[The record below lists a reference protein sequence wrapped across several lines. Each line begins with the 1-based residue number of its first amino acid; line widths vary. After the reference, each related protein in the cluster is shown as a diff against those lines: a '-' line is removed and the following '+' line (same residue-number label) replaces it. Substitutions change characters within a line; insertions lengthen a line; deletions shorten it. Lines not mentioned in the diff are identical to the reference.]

1 MSENPRCNCGCP
13 NTFSTKAADND
24 LKRYLKQG
32 PDRTTR
38 ALIDAIVAEG
48 VEGSTLLDIGGGIG
62 AIQLELLAAGAA
74 SATSV
79 DATEAY
85 VEVARRE
92 AERRGLAN
100 RTDHREGDF
109 AELAPEIEPADVVTL
124 DRVVCCDP
132 DLLGLLEPAA
142 ARARRMVGLVY
153 PREAWWNRIA
163 VRLIS
168 AFGWVTRD
176 ATRWHLHP
184 TREIDA
190 ILVGAGF
197 RAREIEQGLI
207 WRVVLYVR
215 AAGSGWRPVRKGWG
229 SAQGPVHRR
238 IERGARPL
246 FRAFLADPI
255 AAIDRT
261 HRSRS

>member
-1 MSENPRCNCGCP
+1 MPGEPQCSCGCP
-13 NTFSTKAADND
+13 NTFSTKAAEGD

-38 ALIDAIVAEG
+38 ALVDAIVAEG
-48 VEGSTLLDIGGGIG
+48 VHGATLLDIGGGIG

-92 AERRGLAN
+92 AERRGYGD
-100 RTDHREGDF
+100 RTSARAGDF
-109 AELAPEIEPADVVTL
+109 AELAPEIESADVVTL

-132 DLLGLLEPAA
+132 DLSGLLEPAA

-163 VRLIS
+163 ARGIA

-176 ATRWHLHP
+176 ATRWHLHT
-184 TREIDA
+184 TRDIEA
-190 ILVGAGF
+190 ILAGAGF

-215 AAGSGWRPVRKGWG
+215 GAASG
-229 SAQGPVHRR
+229 
-238 IERGARPL
+238 
-246 FRAFLADPI
+246 
-255 AAIDRT
+255 
-261 HRSRS
+261 